1 MSISNNDELA
11 GKKKKTRIQTHLQL
25 QQENKN
31 LTPNNNNKKSTQNG
45 LN

>member
-1 MSISNNDELA
+1 MFINNNDELA
-11 GKKKKTRIQTHLQL
+11 GKKPQIQTHLQL

-31 LTPNNNNKKSTQNG
+31 LTPNNNKKSTQNG

>member
-11 GKKKKTRIQTHLQL
+11 GKKKTRIQTHLQL